1 MSAEQ
6 SGQSNEPDEPWLSRE
21 ELVEKEH
28 QARLRRCAELQR
40 RIDER
45 CREAEAKWRAR
56 EGGSSEL
63 KFGSIQE
70 RRSKSH
76 DIPGRTKKSRI

>member
-6 SGQSNEPDEPWLSRE
+6 SGQSNEPDEPWLYHE

-45 CREAEAKWRAR
+45 CREAEAKWRAMH
-56 EGGSSEL
+56 SWL
-63 KFGSIQE
+63 A
-70 RRSKSH
+70 
-76 DIPGRTKKSRI
+76 PGWCVSVPVRQLVLPDLP